1 MAGSDVSRMD
11 PSWLADNGS
20 HACPNRDSR
29 IMTPS
34 RTSPTHKRSK
44 RSDMPEHSNNTGA
57 SAFPVVSQTMASKI
71 TQDDEF
77 CRQSRRRLFLKG
89 AALAD
94 FWPIVRDWQVPVK
107 RYPACYLTV
116 RLTQHEDE

>member
-1 MAGSDVSRMD
+1 
-11 PSWLADNGS
+11 
-20 HACPNRDSR
+20 
-29 IMTPS
+29 
-34 RTSPTHKRSK
+34 
-44 RSDMPEHSNNTGA
+44 
-57 SAFPVVSQTMASKI
+57 MASKI